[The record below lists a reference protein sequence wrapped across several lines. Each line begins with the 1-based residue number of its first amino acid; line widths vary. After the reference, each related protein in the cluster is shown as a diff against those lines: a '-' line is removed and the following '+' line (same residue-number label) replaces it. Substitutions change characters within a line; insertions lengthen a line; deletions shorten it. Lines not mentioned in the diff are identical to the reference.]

1 MVINFEFGSSYS
13 DALGTDR
20 GQIEIIRQS
29 VTLAEALLIFLA
41 DNPGYKKVFE
51 LKNIVVDGKF
61 QAAFVCGDRIL
72 REDSLL
78 SENINVK
85 ILSPICGG

>member
-41 DNPGYKKVFE
+41 DNPRYKKVFE